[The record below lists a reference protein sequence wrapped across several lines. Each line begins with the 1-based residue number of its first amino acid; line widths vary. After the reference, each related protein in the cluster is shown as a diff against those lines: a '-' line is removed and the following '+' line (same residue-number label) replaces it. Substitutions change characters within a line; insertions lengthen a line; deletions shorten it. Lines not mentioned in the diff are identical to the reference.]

1 VSGGDVA
8 PSVLRGRIRDG
19 RRLAGVLVGTGFEA
33 APWLAA
39 GCLGLGTVAAIC
51 SVTYTLG
58 LRVMIDGAIAG
69 SLSRILFGAGLVA
82 VLFTLSWLL
91 AVIGGSQNS
100 LLTDRV
106 SLALAL
112 RIARVAALLPT
123 LEHLESP
130 QLLDR
135 VDLLTSGRRTL
146 AGAPRQLIGLF
157 GQALR
162 AVGIVVLLATVYLP
176 VLAVPVLALAPA
188 LADRRAGRVQSD
200 ADRAITEDRRLLD
213 QLFWLATTASSA
225 RELRTYGIT
234 GPLAARHR
242 ELAERVRRRAVRA
255 ALVSA
260 LWEGLGWL
268 VFALGLVAAI
278 VALVLR
284 AADGHI
290 SPGSVVMA
298 VTLMRRAQ
306 TQISRSTDTAGSF
319 AASVSAARELLWLED
334 RERALAG
341 PQQSRAAV
349 PQRLARG
356 ISIRQLEFI
365 YPGGDGAP
373 ALGPLDLE
381 LPAGSTVALVGENGA
396 GKTTFVKLLCG
407 MYAPSAGRIL
417 VDGIDLA
424 ELSPAAWRARI
435 SAAFQDFVR
444 FNLVLQESVGVGDLD
459 RIEDVAAVGDALV
472 RSGSG
477 GLQERLSDGL
487 QTRVGTRFTAGREL
501 SGGEWQRL
509 ALARGLMRTAPL
521 LVVLDEPTASVDAP
535 TESALFER
543 YAQAARAL
551 GEANGTIT
559 LLISHRFSTVRSA
572 DLIVFLEHG
581 QVLEV
586 GSHAQLMA
594 AGGTYA
600 ELFSLQA
607 AAYA

>member
-1 VSGGDVA
+1 MNGPEPAGSG
-8 PSVLRGRIRDG
+8 LRRRTREW
-19 RRLAGVLVGTGFEA
+19 RRLAGALVGTGFTA
-33 APWLAA
+33 APRVAT
-39 GCLGLGTVAAIC
+39 GCLVLGTVAAIC

-58 LRVMIDGAIAG
+58 LREMIDGAIAEN
-69 SLSRILFGAGLVA
+69 LSRILIGAGLVA

-91 AVIGGSQNS
+91 AVVGGSENS
-100 LLTDRV
+100 LLTDRT
-106 SLALAL
+106 SLALGV
-112 RIARVAALLPT
+112 RIARLAASLPT
-123 LEHLESP
+123 LEHFESTE
-130 QLLDR
+130 LLDR
-135 VDLLTSGRRTL
+135 VDRLTSGRRTL

-162 AVGIVVLLATVYLP
+162 AVGMVVLLATIYLP
-176 VLAVPVLALAPA
+176 VLVVPLLALAPA

-225 RELRTYGIT
+225 RELRTYGIR
-234 GPLAARHR
+234 GPLAERHR
-242 ELAERVRRRAVRA
+242 ELSERVRRRAVRA
-255 ALVSA
+255 ALLSA
-260 LWEGLGWL
+260 LWEAAGWL

-284 AADGHI
+284 AAHGHI

-319 AASVSAARELLWLED
+319 ATSVSAARELLWLED

-341 PQQSRAAV
+341 PPESRAAV
-349 PQRLARG
+349 PQRLRRG
-356 ISIRQLEFI
+356 ISIDRLEFA

-396 GKTTFVKLLCG
+396 GKTTLVKLLCG
-407 MYAPSAGRIL
+407 MYAPGAGRIL
-417 VDGIDLA
+417 VDGVDLS
-424 ELSPAAWRARI
+424 ELDPAAWRARI

-444 FNLVLQESVGVGDLD
+444 FNLVLRESVGIGDLEHVND
-459 RIEDVAAVGDALV
+459 RETVRDALA
-472 RSGSG
+472 RSDSG
-477 GLQERLSDGL
+477 ELEGRLADGL
-487 QTRVGTRFTAGREL
+487 ETRVGTRFTAGREL

-509 ALARGLMRTAPL
+509 ALARGLMRSSPL

-535 TESALFER
+535 SESALFER
-543 YAQAARAL
+543 YAQAARTLAA
-551 GEANGTIT
+551 ANGTIT
-559 LLISHRFSTVRSA
+559 LLISHRFSTARSA

-581 QVLEV
+581 RVVEF
-586 GSHAQLMA
+586 GSHAELITR
-594 AGGTYA
+594 GGTYA

>member
-1 VSGGDVA
+1 
-8 PSVLRGRIRDG
+8 
-19 RRLAGVLVGTGFEA
+19 
-33 APWLAA
+33 
-39 GCLGLGTVAAIC
+39 
-51 SVTYTLG
+51 
-58 LRVMIDGAIAG
+58 
-69 SLSRILFGAGLVA
+69 
-82 VLFTLSWLL
+82 
-91 AVIGGSQNS
+91 
-100 LLTDRV
+100 
-106 SLALAL
+106 
-112 RIARVAALLPT
+112 
-123 LEHLESP
+123 
-130 QLLDR
+130 
-135 VDLLTSGRRTL
+135 
-146 AGAPRQLIGLF
+146 
-157 GQALR
+157 
-162 AVGIVVLLATVYLP
+162 VLLATVYLP
-176 VLAVPVLALAPA
+176 VLVVPLLALAPA

-234 GPLAARHR
+234 GPLAERHR
-242 ELAERVRRRAVRA
+242 ELSERVRRRAVRA

-260 LWEGLGWL
+260 LWEAAGWL

-284 AADGHI
+284 AAHGHI

-319 AASVSAARELLWLED
+319 ATSVSAARELLWLED

-341 PQQSRAAV
+341 PPESRAPV
-349 PQRLARG
+349 PPRLRRG
-356 ISIRQLEFI
+356 ITIERLEFA

-396 GKTTFVKLLCG
+396 GKTTLVKLLCG
-407 MYAPSAGRIL
+407 MYAPGAGRIL
-417 VDGIDLA
+417 LDDVDLS
-424 ELSPAAWRARI
+424 ELDPAAWRARI

-444 FNLVLQESVGVGDLD
+444 FNLVLRESVGIGDLEHVED
-459 RIEDVAAVGDALV
+459 RETVRDALA
-472 RSGSG
+472 RSDSG
-477 GLQERLSDGL
+477 ELEGRLADGL
-487 QTRVGTRFTAGREL
+487 ETRVGTRFTAGREL

-509 ALARGLMRTAPL
+509 ALARGLMRSSPL

-535 TESALFER
+535 SESALFER
-543 YAQAARAL
+543 YAQAARTLAA
-551 GEANGTIT
+551 ANGTIT

-581 QVLEV
+581 RVVEF
-586 GSHAQLMA
+586 GSHAELMTR
-594 AGGTYA
+594 GGTYA

>member
-1 VSGGDVA
+1 VSGGDVV
-8 PSVLRGRIRDG
+8 PSVLRGRIRDW

-39 GCLGLGTVAAIC
+39 GCLGLGTIAAIC

-112 RIARVAALLPT
+112 RIARVAASLPT
-123 LEHLESP
+123 LEHFESP
-130 QLLDR
+130 QLLNR

-176 VLAVPVLALAPA
+176 VLAVPVLALPA
-188 LADRRAGRVQSD
+188 LADRRAGRVQSA

-234 GPLAARHR
+234 GPLAERHR

-255 ALVSA
+255 AFVSA

-319 AASVSAARELLWLED
+319 ASSVSAARELLWLED

-349 PQRLARG
+349 PPRLARG

-365 YPGGDGAP
+365 YPGGDGEP

-424 ELSPAAWRARI
+424 ELDPPAWRARI

-477 GLQERLSDGL
+477 GLQERLPDGL

-543 YAQAARAL
+543 YAQAARTL

-581 QVLEV
+581 RVLEV

-594 AGGTYA
+594 AAGTYA

>member
-1 VSGGDVA
+1 
-8 PSVLRGRIRDG
+8 L

-33 APWLAA
+33 APWVAA
-39 GCLGLGTVAAIC
+39 GCLALGTVAAIC

-58 LRVMIDGAIAG
+58 LRVLIDGAIAG
-69 SLSRILFGAGLVA
+69 SLSRILIGAGLVA
-82 VLFTLSWLL
+82 VLFTFSWLL

-106 SLALAL
+106 SLALGV
-112 RIARVAALLPT
+112 RIARLAALLPT
-123 LEHLESP
+123 LEHFESP
-130 QLLDR
+130 ELLDR
-135 VDLLTSGRRTL
+135 VDRLTSGRRTL

-234 GPLAARHR
+234 GPLAERHR

-255 ALVSA
+255 AFVSA

-278 VALVLR
+278 VALVLG

-319 AASVSAARELLWLED
+319 ATSVSAARELLWLED

-341 PQQSRAAV
+341 RQRSRAAV
-349 PQRLARG
+349 PHRLARG
-356 ISIRQLEFI
+356 ITIRQLEFI
-365 YPGGDGAP
+365 YPGGDGEP

-396 GKTTFVKLLCG
+396 GKTTLVKLLCG

-424 ELSPAAWRARI
+424 ELDPAGWRARI

-444 FNLVLQESVGVGDLD
+444 FNLMLQESVGIGELD

-477 GLQERLSDGL
+477 GLQERLPDGL

-509 ALARGLMRTAPL
+509 ALARGLMRAAPL

-543 YAQAARAL
+543 YAQAARTL

-586 GSHAQLMA
+586 GSHGQLMA
-594 AGGTYA
+594 TGGTYA

-607 AAYA
+607 AGYA

>member
-1 VSGGDVA
+1 VSGADAA
-8 PSVLRGRIRDG
+8 PNVIRSRLADW

-33 APWLAA
+33 APWVAA
-39 GCLGLGTVAAIC
+39 GCLVLGTVAAIC

-69 SLSRILFGAGLVA
+69 SLSRILIGAGLVA

-91 AVIGGSQNS
+91 AVIGGTQNS

-106 SLALAL
+106 SLALGA
-112 RIARVAALLPT
+112 RIARLVALLPT
-123 LEHLESP
+123 LEHFESP
-130 QLLDR
+130 ELLDR
-135 VDLLTSGRRTL
+135 VDRLTSGRRTL

-162 AVGIVVLLATVYLP
+162 AVGMVVLLATVYPP
-176 VLAVPVLALAPA
+176 VLAAPLLALAPA

-234 GPLAARHR
+234 GPLAERHR

-255 ALVSA
+255 AFVSA

-290 SPGSVVMA
+290 SPGSIVMA

-319 AASVSAARELLWLED
+319 ATSVSAARELLWLED

-341 PQQSRAAV
+341 RQRSQAAV
-349 PQRLARG
+349 PHWLARG
-356 ISIRQLEFI
+356 ISIRRLEFT
-365 YPGGDGAP
+365 YPAGGGEP

-417 VDGIDLA
+417 VDGVDLA
-424 ELSPAAWRARI
+424 ELDPAAWRARI

-444 FNLVLQESVGVGDLD
+444 FNLVLQESVGVGELD
-459 RIEDVAAVGDALV
+459 RIQDVAAVRDALV
-472 RSGSG
+472 RAGSG
-477 GLQERLSDGL
+477 GLQERLPDGL

-501 SGGEWQRL
+501 SGGQWQRL

-543 YAQAARAL
+543 YAQAARTL

-572 DLIVFLEHG
+572 NLIVFLEHG
-581 QVLEV
+581 RVLEV

>member
-1 VSGGDVA
+1 MSHDDAA
-8 PSVLRGRIRDG
+8 PGAIRGRVRDW
-19 RRLAGVLVGTGFEA
+19 RRLAGVLVGTGFQA
-33 APWLAA
+33 APWVAV
-39 GCLGLGTVAAIC
+39 GCLVLGTAAAVC

-58 LRVMIDGAIAG
+58 LRTMIDGAVAG
-69 SLSRILFGAGLVA
+69 NLNQILLGAGLVS

-106 SLALAL
+106 SLALGV
-112 RIARVAALLPT
+112 RIARLAALLPT
-123 LEHLESP
+123 LEHFESP
-130 QLLDR
+130 DLLGR
-135 VDLLTSGRRTL
+135 VDRLTSGRRTL

-176 VLAVPVLALAPA
+176 VLVMPLLAVVPA

-200 ADRAITEDRRLLD
+200 ADQAITEDRRLLD

-234 GPLAARHR
+234 GPLAERHR
-242 ELAERVRRRAVRA
+242 ELSERVRRRAVRA
-255 ALVSA
+255 AFVSA
-260 LWEGLGWL
+260 LWEALGWL

-284 AADGHI
+284 AARGHI

-319 AASVSAARELLWLED
+319 ATSMAAARELLWLED
-334 RERALAG
+334 RGRAMTG
-341 PQQSRAAV
+341 PRRWRAAV
-349 PQRLARG
+349 PRRLARG
-356 ISIRQLEFI
+356 ISLHGLTFA
-365 YPGGDGAP
+365 YPGGDGDP

-381 LPAGSTVALVGENGA
+381 LPAGATVALVGENGA
-396 GKTTFVKLLCG
+396 GKTTLVKLLCG

-417 VDGIDLA
+417 VDGLDLA
-424 ELSPAAWRARI
+424 ELDPAAWRARI
-435 SAAFQDFVR
+435 SVAFQDFVR
-444 FNLVLQESVGVGDLD
+444 FNLMLRESVGVGELD
-459 RIEDVAAVGDALV
+459 RIEDRAVVRGALE

-477 GLQERLSDGL
+477 ELEERLPDGL
-487 QTRVGTRFTAGREL
+487 ETRVGTRFTGGREL

-509 ALARGLMRTAPL
+509 ALARGLMRSAPL

-535 TESALFER
+535 TEGALFER
-543 YAQAARAL
+543 YAEAAQSL

-581 QVLEV
+581 RVLEV
-586 GSHAQLMA
+586 GSHAELIA
-594 AGGTYA
+594 TGGTYA